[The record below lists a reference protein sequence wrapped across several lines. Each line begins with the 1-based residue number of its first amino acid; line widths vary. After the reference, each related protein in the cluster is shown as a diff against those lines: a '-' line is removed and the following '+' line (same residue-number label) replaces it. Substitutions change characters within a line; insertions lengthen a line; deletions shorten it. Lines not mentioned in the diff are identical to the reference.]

1 MGQQSPARIGKLETL
16 HNRPATHT
24 CYCNFDMSTDR
35 IAANRLAE
43 VRRRHANA
51 EAGGGAERMQRQHAE
66 GKLSARE
73 RIDLLLDEG
82 TFDETD
88 KLVRHHTIDFGMDQQ
103 VVDGDGFVTGSGY
116 IHGRLAFVFAQD
128 FTVLG
133 GSLSEANAL
142 KICKIMDLALKTGA
156 PVIGLNDSGGARIQ
170 EGVASLAGYADIFLR
185 NTLASGVIPQISA
198 VMGPCAG
205 GAVYSPALTDFIF
218 MVDHTSHMFVTG
230 PDVIKTVTH
239 EDVTKEKLGGAETH
253 NSISGVAHFLAHDD
267 AECLR
272 MIREL
277 VSYIPSNNVDDA
289 PARPSNDSID
299 RADAAL
305 DTLVPAEPQMPYDIK
320 DIIHRVVDDGEFFE
334 IHEHWAK
341 NIVIGLSRMDGRS
354 VGIVANQPAFLA
366 GCLDINSSVKAAR
379 FVRFCD
385 AFNIPLLTFED
396 VPGFLPGTDQEFGG
410 IIRHGAKLL
419 YAYAEATVPKVT
431 VITRKAYGG
440 AYCVMGSKHLRTDVN
455 LAYPTAEIAV
465 MGAEGAVNIVYRREI
480 AAASDPEATR
490 KDKIEEFRER
500 FASPFVAAERGFID
514 DVIEPHETRPKVIR
528 ALRML
533 RNKVDTMPRKKH
545 SNLPL

>member
-1 MGQQSPARIGKLETL
+1 
-16 HNRPATHT
+16 
-24 CYCNFDMSTDR
+24 MSID
-35 IAANRLAE
+35 RLAE

-66 GKLSARE
+66 GKLSGRE

-82 TFDETD
+82 TFEEMD
-88 KLVRHHTIDFGMDQQ
+88 KLVRHRTTDFGMAEQ
-103 VVDGDGFVTGSGY
+103 VVDGDGFVTGWGY
-116 IHGRLAFVFAQD
+116 IHGRLVYAFAQD

-133 GSLSEANAL
+133 GSLSETNAL
-142 KICKIMDLALKTGA
+142 KISKIMDLALKTGA

-198 VMGPCAG
+198 IMGPCAG

-218 MVDHTSHMFVTG
+218 MVEHTSHMFITG
-230 PDVIKTVTH
+230 PEVIKTVTH

-277 VSYIPSNNVDDA
+277 VSYIPSNNVDSA
-289 PARPSNDSID
+289 PVRASSDPID
-299 RADAAL
+299 RADASL
-305 DTLVPAEPQMPYDIK
+305 DTLVPAESHVPYDIK
-320 DIIHRVVDDGEFFE
+320 DIIHRVVDAGEFFE
-334 IHEHWAK
+334 VHEHWAK
-341 NIVIGLSRMDGRS
+341 NIVIGLARMDGRS

-366 GCLDINSSVKAAR
+366 GCLDINSSVKGAR

-385 AFNIPLLTFED
+385 AFNIPILTFED

-455 LAYPTAEIAV
+455 FAYPTAEIAV
-465 MGAEGAVNIVYRREI
+465 MGPEGAVNIVYRREL
-480 AAASDPEATR
+480 AGASDPEALR
-490 KDKIEEFRER
+490 KEKVEEFRDR

-514 DVIEPHETRPKVIR
+514 DVIEPRETRPKVIR

-533 RNKVDTMPRKKH
+533 QNKVDTMPRKKH